1 MTFFFIY
8 VSLAP
13 TTRVDTEEG
22 YDNFLITTNNQNC
35 LQSLYTITL
44 IEYLES
50 YRQIIRFHNPAIAFY
65 YCLDPNS
72 SWLWLSLL
80 NYMYWINLLF
90 LLDENVFLHVQN
102 NNEVNI

>member
-8 VSLAP
+8 LSLAP
-13 TTRVDTEEG
+13 TRVDIEEG

-44 IEYLES
+44 IECLES
-50 YRQIIRFHNPAIAFY
+50 YRQIIRFHKPAIAFY

-72 SWLWLSLL
+72 SGLWLLQ
-80 NYMYWINLLF
+80 IDLF
-90 LLDENVFLHVQN
+90 F
-102 NNEVNI
+102 